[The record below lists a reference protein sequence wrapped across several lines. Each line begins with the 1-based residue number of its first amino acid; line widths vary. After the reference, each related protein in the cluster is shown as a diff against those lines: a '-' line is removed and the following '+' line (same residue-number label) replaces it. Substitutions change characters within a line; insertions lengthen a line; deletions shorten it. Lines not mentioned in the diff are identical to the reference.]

1 MLLIFFQ
8 MRIQQLL
15 IALARQRLE
24 RTVVLLIGIS
34 ADIMIV
40 HEVGSSHDI
49 ERRCCGIAHLHT
61 LGLVLHLSVS
71 QHLHAQLGG
80 QFTVYSL
87 LSHILNH
94 RGQLVLLYGMC
105 CLQRTLTIHGK
116 REGTLLVGFQM
127 HNDGIVGLRGKDRSL
142 VANPINGI
150 SGGVQRFPQTQLS
163 AIVFGGFLTRIVK
176 R

>member
-1 MLLIFFQ
+1 

-24 RTVVLLIGIS
+24 RPVVLLIGIS
-34 ADIMIV
+34 ADIMIA

-80 QFTVYSL
+80 QLTVNAL

-94 RGQLVLLYGMC
+94 RSQLVLRYGM
-105 CLQRTLTIHGK
+105 
-116 REGTLLVGFQM
+116 
-127 HNDGIVGLRGKDRSL
+127 
-142 VANPINGI
+142 
-150 SGGVQRFPQTQLS
+150 
-163 AIVFGGFLTRIVK
+163 
-176 R
+176 